1 MSKFRDDY
9 NISVLTP
16 SAAKQFALEVGFFP
30 EKVTVFNLDNMVK
43 MEWFRGMADDEA
55 IITLPVEATAAV
67 GTVAADAKNTGN
79 GTSPAMA
86 GTYSGKY
93 KGTLTLECT
102 LAGEMGAAKM
112 KATFPDGSVVENWV
126 TGASNTAKEVA
137 QGVTFKLTS
146 GAEDDLVLGDKFT
159 SELTPAGAVY
169 GVTEKGIV
177 VGTVNYH
184 KLGDDN
190 EPGDL
195 SGKYA
200 QGIVIG
206 LNTAINIASNTLLI
220 RAE

>member
-1 MSKFRDDY
+1 
-9 NISVLTP
+9 
-16 SAAKQFALEVGFFP
+16 
-30 EKVTVFNLDNMVK
+30 
-43 MEWFRGMADDEA
+43 
-55 IITLPVEATAAV
+55 
-67 GTVAADAKNTGN
+67 
-79 GTSPAMA
+79 MA

-112 KATFPDGSVVENWV
+112 KATFPDGTVVENWV
-126 TGASNTAKEVA
+126 TGATNTAKEVA

-146 GAEDDLVLGDKFT
+146 GEENDLVLGDKFT
-159 SELTPAGAVY
+159 SALTPAGAVY

-184 KLGDDN
+184 KLGNYN

-206 LNTAINIASNTLLI
+206 LNTAINIADNTLLKG
-220 RAE
+220 